1 MTISIL
7 KAEPFY
13 PLGKPLPRPVSDL
26 VKKVDEMIRPGIWRK
41 PDGTM
46 ETRGYETP
54 KPKIGIDHAGGTDS
68 TVVATYCD
76 GKLQEVV
83 STSAAPAAA
92 LGDGWIRHDGSR
104 KCPIPNAEDG
114 EYEVRWS
121 DGSVDRSGQAVDWRW
136 LYEADCS
143 INLVAYRLIPTEAA

>member
-7 KAEPFY
+7 KDEQFY
-13 PLGKPLPRPVSDL
+13 PLGKPLPRADETKSV
-26 VKKVDEMIRPGIWRK
+26 VDAVQVRPGIWRK
-41 PDGTM
+41 PDGAL
-46 ETRGYETP
+46 ETRGYEPP
-54 KPKIGIDHAGGTDS
+54 KPTMKPADPEPAK
-68 TVVATYCD
+68 A
-76 GKLQEVV
+76 E
-83 STSAAPAAA
+83 AAA